1 MRRAVP
7 VPRPACAFRISEPRR
22 CEGLGNPRHGP
33 LRPRYSDS
41 LDVRQTG
48 TKFRSVVLAAVR
60 RAGTALFL
68 AVFGGACS
76 GAANPGA
83 NEANAASGNRPAD
96 FELPA
101 LSGGSVRLSDHLG
114 KDVVLLDF
122 WATFCEPCLLAM
134 PGLDE
139 LYRKQRQRGFVVL
152 GVSLDEASSASRV
165 RNEVQKLGI
174 TFPILLD
181 QETRVVALYNPR
193 GTAPYSVL
201 IGRDGRVL
209 RRQEGYTPAD
219 HDDLARAVDAA
230 LR

>member
-1 MRRAVP
+1 V
-7 VPRPACAFRISEPRR
+7 FL
-22 CEGLGNPRHGP
+22 GLI
-33 LRPRYSDS
+33 
-41 LDVRQTG
+41 V
-48 TKFRSVVLAAVR
+48 
-60 RAGTALFL
+60 AG
-68 AVFGGACS
+68 CS
-76 GAANPGA
+76 GAPTPAA
-83 NEANAASGNRPAD
+83 NEASASSASRPAD

-139 LYRKQRQRGFVVL
+139 LYRKERARGFLVL
-152 GVSLDEASSASRV
+152 GISLDEASSASRV
-165 RNEVQKLGI
+165 RSEVQKLGI
-174 TFPILLD
+174 SFPILLD

-193 GTAPYSVL
+193 ATAPYSVL
-201 IGRDGRVL
+201 IGRDGSVL

-219 HDDLARAVDAA
+219 HDDLARAVDSA